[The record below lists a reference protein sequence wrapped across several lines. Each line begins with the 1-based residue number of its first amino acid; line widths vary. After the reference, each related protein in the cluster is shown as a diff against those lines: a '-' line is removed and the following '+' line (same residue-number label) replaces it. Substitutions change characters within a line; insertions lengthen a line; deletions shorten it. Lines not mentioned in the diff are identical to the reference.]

1 MNKALA
7 YLPLRERE
15 EIMEIGQQNIVIPT
29 SMVGNYP
36 NPRWWDASF
45 ARYWSGDQEPPDSLT
60 REALED
66 AIGAIATD
74 QEAAGLDIITDGRLH
89 GDNYAEQ
96 AVYYY
101 YKRLGYDLK
110 GGYLGFPIYSRLHA
124 ATLTHEVK
132 RRGAIMV
139 EQAKALKRVTKK
151 PTKVQYT
158 GVQVLAQATNDLYYK
173 SSRDRAMAIAAAI
186 NEDILEVESLGV
198 DFIQLDEFTWPY
210 FYEDW
215 AIEAFN
221 RAVAGVKNAKIIVHV
236 CWGNWGGTPAYF
248 PDETAKAG
256 EIFDLT
262 KRKGSAPSA
271 TASVVPKSYE
281 AKIDV
286 LNLEN
291 CGRRSDDLS
300 GLDVLKKHPLPP
312 NVSFWAGVIDVKS
325 TITETA
331 EEVAGRIRRL
341 LEFVPADR
349 LGVTTDCG
357 LILLQRYIAQD
368 KLHALVE
375 GTKLA
380 RAELASRAA
389 A

>member
-1 MNKALA
+1 M
-7 YLPLRERE
+7 
-15 EIMEIGQQNIVIPT
+15 IPT

-45 ARYWSGDQEPPDSLT
+45 ARFFTGDQEPPDAMN

-66 AIGAIATD
+66 AVAAIALD
-74 QEAAGLDIITDGRLH
+74 QERAGLDIITDGRLQ
-89 GDNYAEQ
+89 GDNYADQ

-139 EQAKALKRVTKK
+139 EQAKALKRATDK
-151 PTKVQYT
+151 PIKIQYN
-158 GVQVLAQATNDLYYK
+158 GIQVIAQATNDLHYK
-173 SSRDRAMAIAAAI
+173 SSRDRAMAIAKAI
-186 NEDILEVESLGV
+186 NEDILEVDSLGV

-210 FYEDW
+210 FFEDW

-221 RAVAGVKNAKIIVHV
+221 RAVEGVKNAKIIVHI
-236 CWGNWGGTPAYF
+236 CWGNWGGTPAYY
-248 PDETAKAG
+248 PDETASAG
-256 EIFDLT
+256 EIYDIT
-262 KRKGSAPSA
+262 KRKMDAKAPAA
-271 TASVVPKSYE
+271 TRSVVPKAYE
-281 AKIDV
+281 AKINV
-286 LNLEN
+286 LNLES
-291 CGRRSDDLS
+291 CGRRSDDMS
-300 GLDVLKKHPLPP
+300 GLDTFKEFPLPK
-312 NVSFWAGVIDVKS
+312 NVDFWAGVIDVKS

-331 EEVAGRIRRL
+331 EQVAGRIRAL
-341 LEFVPADR
+341 AKVIPPER

-357 LILLQRYIAQD
+357 LILLQRYICQE

-375 GTKLA
+375 GTKLV
-380 RAELASRAA
+380 RQELRKKAA
-389 A
+389 AE